1 MKMPITV
8 IDSDGNPQKVIA
20 TIYPGRPADHEPF
33 DPEKYDPEEDT
44 HKMIIQAGWIEEV
57 ADE

>member
-20 TIYPGRPADHEPF
+20 TIYRDRPADHEPF
-33 DPEKYDPEEDT
+33 DPEKYDPAEDT